1 MKLIP
6 KCLNALRYP
15 GRLLEERRKTYTQEV
30 FRFPAREGL
39 FRHKNELK
47 IIGEYYDET
56 SEIGAKSFKGK
67 ILREHLKNQE
77 KQLFTSFKT
86 VELWKEY
93 FEKSKERYESEI
105 KIRDEEIKRSHQEI
119 DGLKKTINKLEAE
132 NNSLKGHNTTG
143 IYN

>member
-1 MKLIP
+1 MKRLIFASILLIIFSILP
-6 KCLNALRYP
+6 NAEAYP
-15 GRLLEERRKTYTQEV
+15 E
-30 FRFPAREGL
+30 
-39 FRHKNELK
+39 
-47 IIGEYYDET
+47 
-56 SEIGAKSFKGK
+56 